1 VRMTASSEVLRTP
14 RWRFDSA
21 QLTQRIHLAAAIC
34 YRSVLPSR
42 AKDAES
48 FGRHG
53 AATTS

>member
-21 QLTQRIHLAAAIC
+21 QLTQRIHLAAAISS
-34 YRSVLPSR
+34 RSVFPSR